1 MKKTYLM
8 MLAVITMCIAACG
21 NGGKIKPASKKV
33 NGPLGKYFEIVDRE
47 YKVDGETLSVEFMRI
62 AEGGPSDASW
72 TSCPTFTVELQD
84 EDGNLIS
91 SNSTDVVLSEAQLES
106 VFSLGVEET
115 ASISFKF
122 DKTKGASKFKVSS
135 KWDKGDESSD
145 EPEEVYTQKGNDGAH
160 DMRGR
165 VDKYPVTMHLD
176 IDGTQVKGSYYY
188 DAQGSNSQLFLSGSC
203 DDDMLDLNETNSE
216 GMPTGHFMGYLR
228 DGVFRGQFISYQ
240 GKSMNFAVTEGDV
253 NDLTFDDSSSDDS
266 YDDSYI
272 GSSSESSDWD
282 ELLDSY
288 EQYVDDYIS
297 LLKKA
302 KSGDVSA
309 LSEYA
314 SVFDDANEL
323 SDKLQ
328 NAKSE
333 MSASQLSRYNK
344 ITMKMAKAAQE
355 LQ

>member
-1 MKKTYLM
+1 

-21 NGGKIKPASKKV
+21 NGGKIIPASKKV

-47 YKVDGETLSVEFMRI
+47 YKVDDETLSIEFMRI
-62 AEGGPSDASW
+62 AEGGPTDASW
-72 TSCPTFTVELQD
+72 SSNPTFTVELQD

-91 SNSTDVVLSEAQLES
+91 SNSTDVVFSEAQLES
-106 VFSLGVEET
+106 VFSLEVEET
-115 ASISFKF
+115 ASITFKF
-122 DKTKGASKFKVSS
+122 NKTKGASRFKVSS
-135 KWDKGDESSD
+135 KWDKDNESSD
-145 EPEEVYTQKGNDGAH
+145 ESEDTHTPKSKHGTY
-160 DMRGR
+160 DMRGK
-165 VDKYPVTMHLD
+165 VDKYPITMH
-176 IDGTQVKGSYYY
+176 IEVDGTQVKGSYYY
-188 DAQGSNSQLFLSGSC
+188 DKQGSNSQLTLSGTC

-216 GMPTGHFMGYLR
+216 GMPTGHFKGTLR

-253 NDLTFDDSSSDDS
+253 DNLTFDDDGSSDDS

-272 GSSSESSDWD
+272 GSGIESSDWD
-282 ELLDSY
+282 GLLDSF

-302 KSGDVSA
+302 KNGDVSA
-309 LSEYA
+309 LAEYA
-314 SVFDDANEL
+314 SVLEDANEL

-344 ITMKMAKAAQE
+344 ITMKMAKAVQE